1 MSRFAYLGR
10 NMGRSFAFATL
21 AFALVFPAGSAV
33 AEDLTPVAPTEPV
46 VVEVDPAIPVGDEG
60 NDPSAGESA
69 SRQVRIAAETAHAFG
84 SPESRDL
91 VGYEVSLYQGKWY
104 MPNREKL
111 RKCISKIESHH
122 HYKAGSGG
130 YYRGAYQF
138 SKSLT
143 RGVTWMMQPEV
154 KNEMGDSG
162 VDLVKKLRKIPMN
175 KWNRYWQDRA
185 FWTIWNEG
193 KGKNHWGAGRGR
205 CF

>member
-1 MSRFAYLGR
+1 MNTLARFGR
-10 NMGRSFAFATL
+10 NVGLGALVLALAFPASSAFADDP
-21 AFALVFPAGSAV
+21 VPVPAA
-33 AEDLTPVAPTEPV
+33 EPV
-46 VVEVDPAIPVGDEG
+46 VVETDPAIPVGDAG
-60 NDPSAGESA
+60 NDPAADESA
-69 SRQVRIAAETAHAFG
+69 VRQVRIAMETAHAFG
-84 SPESRDL
+84 SPEASDRI
-91 VGYEVSLYQGKWY
+91 GFEPSLYQGKWF
-104 MPNREKL
+104 MPNREDL

-122 HYKAGSGG
+122 RYKAGSGG

-154 KNEMGDSG
+154 RKEMGDSG
-162 VDLVKKLRKIPMN
+162 VDLVKELRKTPMN

-193 KGKNHWGAGRGR
+193 RGKNHWGVGRGR